1 MVLAVRAGSNRPCP
15 STETAAGQ
23 NHGVWGWWGRGTGRM
38 GERNGLYWDNTGRE
52 QGAVRE
58 ERPQVILP
66 QRELCPPKA
75 E

>member
-1 MVLAVRAGSNRPCP
+1 
-15 STETAAGQ
+15 
-23 NHGVWGWWGRGTGRM
+23 M
-38 GERNGLYWDNTGRE
+38 GERNGLYWDNAGRE

-58 ERPQVILP
+58 EQAQVILP

>member
-1 MVLAVRAGSNRPCP
+1 
-15 STETAAGQ
+15 
-23 NHGVWGWWGRGTGRM
+23 M

-52 QGAVRE
+52 QGGVRE

-66 QRELCPPKA
+66 QRELWLSDAVLQLLLENVLFSQAERLPPCP